1 MAPVGKAAV
10 RAASVS
16 RGLSLAVA
24 GLLAA
29 AACGQSPTA
38 PTATPAAV
46 ELITYTGLVFEPL
59 VFHDPEHRAAT
70 GNTRSWGGEFMPIP
84 GARVTIM
91 GGQPHGRTA
100 VTDAEGR
107 FAFEDYPQCLL
118 ESAECLS
125 RRFRVEKA
133 GYETREL
140 GASDPFWPDGRANPP
155 EYSPI
160 RKRIPMGHAWPDDPK
175 IQRMRR
181 DLPAV
186 RPLFLF
192 EDPYLRDIAGT
203 YGGGGGGGGLITVRD
218 LDGSP
223 EALQT
228 LAHEYCHAHQHWVQD
243 PDGVGSSDGANWQYT
258 PEGRAFV
265 AAWEADRRTNHPFL
279 DYVETRS
286 RRYRRKNI
294 NEEFAEI
301 CAHWF
306 YESQPVWPYY
316 RELLG
321 HVPVGREYFRVH
333 LPHLHAFS
341 EEWLR
346 WRRWERRR

>member
-10 RAASVS
+10 RATSVS

-38 PTATPAAV
+38 PTSAPAAV
-46 ELITYTGLVFEPL
+46 ELITYTGVVFEPY
-59 VFHDPEHRAAT
+59 VFHPD
-70 GNTRSWGGEFMPIP
+70 GGSSSGGAFFTPIP
-84 GARVTIM
+84 GARVTIV

-140 GASDPFWPDGRANPP
+140 GASDPFWESASQ

-192 EDPYLRDIAGT
+192 EEPSLHRRGIGGT
-203 YGGGGGGGGLITVRD
+203 YSGGLITVPN
-218 LDGSP
+218 LDWNP
-223 EALQT
+223 ELLHT
-228 LAHEYCHAHQHWVQD
+228 VAHEYCHAHQHWVQD

-286 RRYRRKNI
+286 RRYRRKNVY
-294 NEEFAEI
+294 EEFAEV

-306 YESQPVWPYY
+306 YEGQPKWPYY

-346 WRRWERRR
+346 WCRWGRRR

>member
-1 MAPVGKAAV
+1 MTRETGAPFGFLGRCQGLLKPAQFQWAA
-10 RAASVS
+10 RA
-16 RGLSLAVA
+16 LSLAVA
-24 GLLAA
+24 GVLA

-38 PTATPAAV
+38 PTSTPAAV
-46 ELITYTGLVFEPL
+46 ELITYTGLVLEPL
-59 VFHDPEHRAAT
+59 VFHPDGPISAS
-70 GNTRSWGGEFMPIP
+70 GGGEFITPIP
-84 GARVTIM
+84 GARVTIV

-140 GASDPFWPDGRANPP
+140 GASDPFWESASQ

-192 EDPYLRDIAGT
+192 ENPYLHLRGGIAGT
-203 YGGGGGGGGLITVRD
+203 YTSRLITVRD

-223 EALQT
+223 EALHT
-228 LAHEYCHAHQHWVQD
+228 VAHEYCHAHQHWVQD
-243 PDGVGSSDGANWQYT
+243 PDGVGSSDGGDWQYT

-265 AAWEADRRTNHPFL
+265 AAWEADRRTNPPFL
-279 DYVETRS
+279 DYVEIRGLRYGTR
-286 RRYRRKNI
+286 NI

-306 YESQPVWPYY
+306 YERQPPWPRYKT
-316 RELLG
+316 LG
-321 HVPVGREYFRVH
+321 HVGREYFRVH